1 MGNYTVWVMSDKDAD
16 LFAETLCMDADS
28 SVFERKLRNQ
38 ISRALNRLKTYKK
51 ETYDALQESRGKLA
65 EAQKI
70 LDNLKGVPA

>member
-1 MGNYTVWVMSDKDAD
+1 MSDKDAN
-16 LFAETLCMDADS
+16 LFFETLCMDSDS

-38 ISRALNRLKTYKK
+38 ISRALNRLKAYKK